1 VAEAFPT
8 IPAIWAYGI
17 AAIIFSTFALQLLLS
32 WKGGLRA
39 SVLLCASI
47 TSAAWSLCVAA
58 ALAYSVPTLWSAARA
73 IDAIRLGTWLLFLLL
88 LVGSRGSK
96 PKLIGIT
103 EISRPLSALALF
115 LVAAALL
122 PYSAPWQ
129 APEVRADSPVAFYGM
144 LGISILG
151 LALCEQ
157 LYRRT
162 PADRQW
168 AIKPLVI
175 GLTGMFALDVLL
187 FSSAA
192 LFKNLE
198 PALWAARGLAH
209 ASVIFFVAVATARNA
224 SWTIN
229 LYISRDMVFHSTA
242 MLGAGIYL
250 IVVAG
255 AGYWVHFFGGEWGAT
270 LKVTFIFVAL
280 LALGALMLSG
290 SLRSRLRVFIN
301 KNLFSHRYDYRREW
315 LQFTRQLGTSQPGE
329 TLNQQVIRS
338 LAGLVESSGGAIWL
352 GQKNA
357 RVNTS
362 NVGGSYTEIASLNLP
377 GVSEAEPATSE
388 FITFLA
394 RTGWVVELDE
404 LRTSPDKYPGL
415 ALPQWLA
422 SLKGAWLVIPLMN
435 VNDLVGFVI
444 LARPRTTVDVNW
456 EVLDL
461 LKTASRQAASYLV
474 LFRTKE
480 ALVETE
486 QFDAFNRMSAFVVHD
501 LKNLIAQL
509 ALLLKNAERHRD
521 NPEFQADM
529 LDTIAHVVKRMNHLM
544 LQLGSGT
551 TPIEKPRS
559 VELTTLVQNIV
570 QAKAIHNRLV
580 KFDDTEQI
588 RALAHEERV
597 ERVIGHIV
605 QNAIEASA
613 PDSGVVFIRVFRREN
628 SAVLE
633 VRDEGCGM
641 SEDFVRRQL
650 FHPFQTTKRQG
661 MGIGMYES
669 FEYINSVGGSISVES
684 KPGVGTSFSV
694 LLPLADS
701 TNHAESFPRSLQ

>member
-1 VAEAFPT
+1 MTDAFPT
-8 IPAIWAYGI
+8 NPAIWAYGI
-17 AAIIFSTFALQLLLS
+17 AGIIFSVFALQLLLS

-39 SVLLCASI
+39 SVLLSASI
-47 TSAAWSLCVAA
+47 TSAAWSLCVAL
-58 ALAYSVPTLWSAARA
+58 ALAYAVPALWSTARA
-73 IDAIRLGTWLLFLLL
+73 IDAIRLGIWLLFLLL
-88 LVGSRGSK
+88 LVGSPGGK
-96 PKLIGIT
+96 PKLISVT
-103 EISRPLSALALF
+103 EISRPLAALILF
-115 LVAAALL
+115 LIVAASL

-129 APEVRADSPVAFYGM
+129 AAAAHADSPIAFYGL
-144 LGISILG
+144 LGIAILG

-162 PADRQW
+162 PADRRW
-168 AIKPLVI
+168 AVKPLVI

-192 LFKNLE
+192 LVKNLE

-209 ASVIFFVAVATARNA
+209 ALVIFLVAMATARNA

-242 MLGAGIYL
+242 MLGAGLYL

-270 LKVTFIFVAL
+270 LKVIFVFGAL

-338 LAGLVESSGGAIWL
+338 LAGLVESGGGAIWL
-352 GQKNA
+352 EQNNS
-357 RVNTS
+357 RVS
-362 NVGGSYTEIASLNLP
+362 DGKASGFYTELATLNLP
-377 GVSEAEPATSE
+377 SVNEAEPATSE
-388 FITFLA
+388 FISFFT

-404 LRTSPDKYPGL
+404 LRTSPDKYHGL
-415 ALPQWLA
+415 TLPAWLA

-435 VNDLVGFVI
+435 VADLVGFVI
-444 LARPRTTVDVNW
+444 LARPRTPVDINW

-474 LFRTKE
+474 LFRAKE

-544 LQLGSGT
+544 LQLRSGT

-559 VELTTLVQNIV
+559 VELTALVQTIAR
-570 QAKAIHNRLV
+570 AKAAHDRSINFEGPESV
-580 KFDDTEQI
+580 

-605 QNAIEASA
+605 QNAIEASN
-613 PDSGVVFIRVFRREN
+613 PNSGVVSIRVFSVEN
-628 SAVLE
+628 RAVLE
-633 VRDEGCGM
+633 IRDEGCGM
-641 SEDFVRRQL
+641 SEDFIRTQL

-669 FEYINSVGGSISVES
+669 FEYVNSIGGNISVES
-684 KPGVGTSFSV
+684 KLGVGTRFSV
-694 LLPLADS
+694 FLPLAKS
-701 TNHAESFPRSLQ
+701 TPALESSSRSMQ

>member
-1 VAEAFPT
+1 MTEAFPT
-8 IPAIWAYGI
+8 TPAIWAYGI
-17 AAIIFSTFALQLLLS
+17 AAIIFSTFTLQLLLS

-39 SVLLCASI
+39 SVLLCAAI
-47 TSAAWSLCVAA
+47 TSAAWSLCVAGG
-58 ALAYSVPTLWSAARA
+58 LAYSVPALWRAASA

-88 LVGSRGSK
+88 LVGSRTNKSNV
-96 PKLIGIT
+96 ISVT
-103 EISRPLSALALF
+103 TISRPLLALTVF
-115 LVAAALL
+115 LVAMALL
-122 PYSAPWQ
+122 PYATPWGTP
-129 APEVRADSPVAFYGM
+129 AIRADSPLAFYAM
-144 LGISILG
+144 LGIAILG
-151 LALCEQ
+151 LVLCEQ

-162 PADRQW
+162 PENRQW
-168 AIKPLVI
+168 AIKPLII
-175 GLTGMFALDVLL
+175 GLAGMFALDVLL

-198 PALWAARGLAH
+198 PALWTARGLAH
-209 ASVIFFVAVATARNA
+209 ALVIFFVAVATARNA

-242 MLGAGIYL
+242 MLGAGVYL

-255 AGYWVHFFGGEWGAT
+255 VGYWAHFFGGEWGAT

-280 LALGALMLSG
+280 LALCTLMLSG

-352 GQKNA
+352 EQKNA
-357 RVNTS
+357 RASDN
-362 NVGGSYTEIASLNLP
+362 NVGRFYTEIASLNLAS
-377 GVSEAEPATSE
+377 VSDAEPATSE
-388 FITFLA
+388 FISFFT
-394 RTGWVVELDE
+394 RTGWVVELE
-404 LRTSPDKYPGL
+404 EYRASPARYPGL
-415 ALPQWLA
+415 LLPAWLTA
-422 SLKGAWLVIPLMN
+422 LKGAWLVIPLMD
-435 VNDLVGFVI
+435 VTDLVGFVI
-444 LARPRTTVDVNW
+444 LARPRTPVDVNW

-474 LFRTKE
+474 LFRAKE

-486 QFDAFNRMSAFVVHD
+486 KFDAFNRMSAFVVHD

-509 ALLLKNAERHRD
+509 ALLLKNAERHRE

-551 TPIEKPRS
+551 SPIEKPRS

-570 QAKAIHNRLV
+570 QAKAIHNRLIQ
-580 KFDDTEQI
+580 FDGSGQI

-605 QNAIEASA
+605 QNAIEASDA
-613 PDSGVVFIRVFRREN
+613 DSGVVFIRVFRREN
-628 SAVLE
+628 YAVLE
-633 VRDEGCGM
+633 IRDEGCGM

-684 KPGVGTSFSV
+684 KLGEGSCFSIF
-694 LLPLADS
+694 LPLADAS
-701 TNHAESFPRSLQ
+701 QTVETSSRNLQ